1 MAATVAGVTA
11 AYTYNH
17 LDQRVTKTLNGQT
30 RLLIY
35 GLAGNLIEELDAAT
49 GDVLAEYIWLDG
61 TP

>member
-1 MAATVAGVTA
+1 MTA